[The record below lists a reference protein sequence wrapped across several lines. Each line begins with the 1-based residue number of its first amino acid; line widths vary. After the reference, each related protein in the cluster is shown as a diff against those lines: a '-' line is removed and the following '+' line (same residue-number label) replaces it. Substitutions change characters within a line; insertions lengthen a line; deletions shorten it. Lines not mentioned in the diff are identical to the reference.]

1 MARQNWLKM
10 DAETFCRTLAE
21 KEITLPFSTNT
32 ALLAQPLTLP
42 KSGRTIPNRIA
53 IQPMEGC
60 DGTASGAPDRLTLER
75 YGRFARSGAGLI
87 WMEAVSVWPKARAN
101 PRQLMLT
108 EETLPDFQRM
118 IEQMKRDCQAANGFE
133 PIIIMQATHS
143 GRYSKPTGKPDPIIA
158 YNNPLFEKDAP
169 LPPDHII
176 SDEELMRLE
185 ERFGEAAALARRAGF
200 DGVDIK
206 CCHRYLNSE
215 LLSAYER
222 PGLYGGSFD
231 NRTRLLRNSV
241 AAAQAAVPGSFIVTS
256 RLNIYDGFPYPYGFG
271 VSPEGGLE
279 PDLSEP
285 RRLIG
290 ILHEQMGV
298 ELLDLTMG
306 NPYVNPH
313 VNRPYDQGPYPPP
326 EDPLAGVERM
336 CRGIGEM
343 QRAFPKLAVISSGL
357 TYARQFSANV
367 AAGALEQGMCSL
379 AGFGRMSFAY
389 PDFARDILYHGGMKP
404 EKCCILC
411 SKCSELMRHGSMAG
425 CVIRNPEVYLPL
437 YRKDV
442 QQIR

>member
-1 MARQNWLKM
+1 MVHQNWLKM
-10 DAETFCRTLAE
+10 DAEAFCKLLE
-21 KEITLPFSTNT
+21 ENSITLPFSQNT

-60 DGTASGAPDRLTLER
+60 DGLASGAPDQLTQNR
-75 YGRFARSGAGLI
+75 YDRFAQSGAGLI
-87 WMEAVSVWPKARAN
+87 WMEAVAVWPKARAN

-108 EETLPDFQRM
+108 EETLPAFQRM
-118 IEQMKRDCQAANGFE
+118 VQRIKALCLQTNGFE
-133 PIIIMQATHS
+133 PVIIMQATHS
-143 GRYSKPTGKPDPIIA
+143 GRYAKPTGKPDPIIA
-158 YNNPLFEKDAP
+158 YNNPLFEGAAP
-169 LPPDHII
+169 LSPEHII
-176 SDEELMRLE
+176 TDEELMRLE
-185 ERFGEAAALARRAGF
+185 ERFGEAAALAQRAGF

-241 AAAQAAVPGSFIVTS
+241 AAAQAATAGSFIVTS

-271 VSPEGGLE
+271 VSPQGGVE

-290 ILHEQMGV
+290 ILHRELGV

-326 EDPLAGVERM
+326 ENPLLGVQRM
-336 CRGIGEM
+336 CSGIGEM
-343 QRAFPKLAVISSGL
+343 QKAFPELAVISSGL
-357 TYARQFSANV
+357 TYTRQFSANV
-367 AAGALEQGMCSL
+367 AAGALEQGLCTM
-379 AGFGRMSFAY
+379 AGFGRLSFAY
-389 PDFARDILYHGGMKP
+389 PDFARDILQQGALKP

-411 SKCSELMRHGSMAG
+411 SKCSELMRHGSKAG
-425 CVIRNPEVYLPL
+425 CVIRNSEVYLPL
-437 YRKDV
+437 YRQDV
-442 QQIR
+442 QQIG